1 MSTGGVCNVYCVTG
15 KIQCSINIVKC
26 YDHGRKKM
34 HVYKI
39 ITTFF
44 VLIALFGC
52 ATGSSIV
59 TGKVRP
65 AINPTEVEIY
75 LDPPLEYDTIGI
87 VEASSD
93 VEFSTQAAQDRVIN
107 ELKSQAAKIG
117 ANGVL
122 LMTTG
127 DVFYSGGSGSET
139 KTAKGKA
146 IFVLPQLELE
156 N

>member
-1 MSTGGVCNVYCVTG
+1 MRVV
-15 KIQCSINIVKC
+15 
-26 YDHGRKKM
+26 
-34 HVYKI
+34 KI
-39 ITTFF
+39 ITALFF
-44 VLIALFGC
+44 LTVLFGC

-65 AINPTEVEIY
+65 AISPSAVKIY
-75 LDPPLEYDTIGI
+75 LDPPSQYETIGI

-122 LMTTG
+122 LMNTG
-127 DVFYSGGSGSET
+127 DKSGEMVGFYSGG
-139 KTAKGKA
+139 
-146 IFVLPQLELE
+146 IFYAGTS
-156 N
+156 